1 MTDAAFARAFERG
14 EVAPADFDHTAH
26 MRVAWVYLRESPSR
40 DDALARMR
48 AAIRRFAAAA
58 GQSDKYHETIT
69 VAWMILLSDA
79 RVRVCAGGGD
89 CELDDV
95 LRRYPALAGKDALLL
110 YYSRD
115 RLFGDRARHEWI
127 EPDVAPL
134 YCARGE
140 APCAFEC

>member
-1 MTDAAFARAFERG
+1 MTDAAFARAFDRG
-14 EVAPADFDHTAH
+14 EVAPADFDHRAH
-26 MRVAWVYLRESPSR
+26 MRVAWVYLRESPSL
-40 DDALARMR
+40 DGAVARMR
-48 AAIRRFAAAA
+48 AAIKRFAAAA
-58 GQSDKYHETIT
+58 GKSDKYHETIT

-79 RVRVCAGGGD
+79 RARVCTGGVE
-89 CELDDV
+89 CELEDV
-95 LRRYPALAGKDALLL
+95 VRQYPALAGNDALLQ

-115 RLFGDRARHEWI
+115 RLFGDRARQEWI